1 MYMCTHAGVQTTE
14 LIIRNQNVQT
24 DDPPAT
30 RNASIQVEV
39 MTKSASTQTP
49 DINKLSSPDVGKH
62 SCLVY
67 SRVHRAK
74 RGDSSPPPPLMAVFP
89 PSNFVCCIYMY
100 IIYYYNQAASN
111 IITPKCNLEKTLV
124 VSLYQTNG

>member
-1 MYMCTHAGVQTTE
+1 MHAGVQTTE

-74 RGDSSPPPPLMAVFP
+74 RGDSSPPPFMAVFL